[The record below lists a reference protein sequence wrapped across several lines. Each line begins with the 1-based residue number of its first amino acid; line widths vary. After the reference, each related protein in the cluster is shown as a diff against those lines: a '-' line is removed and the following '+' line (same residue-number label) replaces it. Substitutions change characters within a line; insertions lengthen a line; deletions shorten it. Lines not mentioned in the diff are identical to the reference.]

1 MKRILFLAVVAATAI
16 ALFAMS
22 APAFGQV
29 GCEDLVRTGNGG
41 FICAGGEG
49 SHGGGGS
56 NVFGANPHGFFT
68 SGGSGSKGGGCGGHF
83 NVQTGPRGSCFR

>member
-56 NVFGANPHGFFT
+56 
-68 SGGSGSKGGGCGGHF
+68 GSKGGGCGGHF
-83 NVQTGPRGSCFR
+83 SVQTGPRGSCFR